1 MARPSQAVMDF
12 MTKYKVDSDEIW
24 EVHGK
29 TWVVKH
35 KALERVAAEVGIVWD
50 RPAMLECNSGD
61 GVAALCVFGKLGER
75 MEWSIGEC
83 LTVRADRAGG
93 NYKVTGNQPGYVYAM
108 AEKRAKDRVILK
120 LLETSGALYSEAEA
134 DDFEQPGKRTNPHVT
149 RPEDIVSGP
158 EYSQHGDII
167 DNIPHAPP
175 ANKLRVA
182 DQRPLFDA
190 IQKEAHAFGDAK
202 KFVAWMNDA
211 DTIARVADFKADW
224 QAIFRG
230 VCKEHL
236 TELRKQEAGD
246 DMRMAG

>member
-1 MARPSQAVMDF
+1 MPSLPKEIATF
-12 MTKYKVDSDEIW
+12 MERFGVDSDEVW
-24 EVHGK
+24 PVPGGK
-29 TWVVKH
+29 AYAVKH
-35 KALERVAAEVGIVWD
+35 KALERIAGEVGITFE
-50 RPAMLECNSGD
+50 RPSVIACDLVNKSMVICT
-61 GVAALCVFGKLGER
+61 FGKLGEKS
-75 MEWSIGEC
+75 EWSFGE
-83 LTVRADRAGG
+83 ASPA
-93 NYKVTGNQPGYVYAM
+93 NNKNQYMAAM
-108 AEKRAKDRVILK
+108 AEKRSRDRVILK
-120 LLETSGALYSEAEA
+120 LLVTHGALYSESEA
-134 DDFEQPGKRTNPHVT
+134 DEFEQPKRTNPHVT
-149 RPEDIVSGP
+149 RPDDIVPGP
-158 EYSQHGDII
+158 DYGEHGEII

-190 IQKEAHAFGDAK
+190 IQKEAHAFGEAK

-211 DTIARVADFKADW
+211 NTIARVADFKADW